1 VYLNYLLMQLADD
14 TIEQFRNEVESLDGE
29 LEQVVSSYKE
39 SVSAMQAAVNELN
52 DALFAAIRNHIDD
65 VEHVVIKEALGS
77 ASQRI
82 NVAKIRQNNIRA
94 MEEAFVELKCR
105 YSAVLGNSG
114 LVECDGSEV
123 HMGRALE
130 FNTPEPQK

>member
-1 VYLNYLLMQLADD
+1 MESADD

-52 DALFAAIRNHIDD
+52 DALFSAIRNHIDE
-65 VEHVVIKEALGS
+65 VEHVVIKEALRS

-82 NVAKIRQNNIRA
+82 KVAKIRQDNICA
-94 MEEAFVELKCR
+94 MEEAFIDLRCR
-105 YSAVLGNSG
+105 YSAVLGNNG
-114 LVECDGSEV
+114 HVECDGSV
-123 HMGRALE
+123 IHMGRALE
-130 FNTPEPQK
+130 FDTPEPQK